1 MPDAARFGEYRRNRE
16 GIRVFHVRPIARGL
30 DLDLTAD
37 LVRALDRASL
47 AIGKLVGSTHLLPNP
62 DHFIY
67 MYLRLEAL
75 LSSRIEGT
83 QASLMD
89 LLQYEQEWVDR
100 RRKDDLV
107 QVSNHLALLRNLSHR
122 SRARPLTVQ
131 EVKDGHRRLV
141 RGARGGAGSGRFRGV
156 QNWIGSGGP
165 IEAATFVPPSP
176 GEVPAA
182 MADLV
187 RFIRGERQLP
197 PLLVA
202 AVAHAQFET
211 IHPFVDGNGRMGRYL
226 LHFIL
231 WQRRVVERPL
241 LYLSHYFRARQTEY
255 YGRLQATRDEGDLEG
270 WCRFLLDAAATVGEE
285 ALARSQRVMECRR
298 AYEEKVRSRLGR
310 RSGAALRAL
319 MHLYEHPI
327 ADVRAIAAWTKLSD
341 SSANELADSLEQAEV
356 LTELTGQKRNRRYAL
371 AEYMDLFSVLE
382 REPASA
388 KPPSRR

>member
-1 MPDAARFGEYRRNRE
+1 M
-16 GIRVFHVRPIARGL
+16 VFHVRPIAQDL
-30 DLDLTAD
+30 DLALTAD

-89 LLQYEQEWVDR
+89 LLQYEQEWADGR
-100 RRKDDLV
+100 RTDDLV
-107 QVSNHLALLRNLSHR
+107 QVSNHLALLRSLGQR
-122 SRARPLTVQ
+122 SRARPLTVREIQ
-131 EVKDGHRRLV
+131 INHQRLV
-141 RGARGGAGSGRFRGV
+141 RGTRGKAGSGRFREV

-165 IEAATFVPPSP
+165 IEAAAFVPPP
-176 GEVPAA
+176 PEEVPAA

-187 RFIRGERQLP
+187 RFVRQERRLP

-202 AVAHAQFET
+202 AIAHAQFET

-231 WQRRVVERPL
+231 WQRGVVERPL
-241 LYLSHYFRARQTEY
+241 LYLSHYFRMRQSEY
-255 YGRLQATRDEGDLEG
+255 YGRLQATRDDGDLEG
-270 WCRFLLDAAATVGEE
+270 WCRFFLEAAAAVGEE
-285 ALARSQRVMECRR
+285 ALARSHKVMEVRE

-310 RSGAALRAL
+310 RSGAAMRAL
-319 MHLYEHPI
+319 GHLYEHPI
-327 ADVRAIAAWTKLSD
+327 ADVRVIAAWTELSD
-341 SSANELADSLEQAEV
+341 GSANELVDALERAGV
-356 LTELTGQKRNRRYAL
+356 LTEITGQRRNRRYSL

-382 REPASA
+382 REPSQT
-388 KPPSRR
+388 SLQ